1 MSIPTL
7 FLYKLSICP
16 LLYNVLSSNKIFFNN
31 NRKHVV
37 WICIILMCFY
47 ALYWLMLKKGKIS
60 TKKKERSEHLC
71 DYVSTTIYCCIIK
84 FQIVMHSCTTVRP
97 HFIGYTYTV
106 LEFDVYDQQ
115 KNRKIVKKKKK
126 KIIFF
131 VRLCPPDGDIGS
143 LFELPVCTLQC
154 GLSTPDTGS
163 ETKHR
168 VSCAFTDPLISL

>member
-1 MSIPTL
+1 M
-7 FLYKLSICP
+7 
-16 LLYNVLSSNKIFFNN
+16 
-31 NRKHVV
+31 
-37 WICIILMCFY
+37 
-47 ALYWLMLKKGKIS
+47 
-60 TKKKERSEHLC
+60 
-71 DYVSTTIYCCIIK
+71 
-84 FQIVMHSCTTVRP
+84 
-97 HFIGYTYTV
+97 

-168 VSCAFTDPLISL
+168 VNCAFTDPLISL